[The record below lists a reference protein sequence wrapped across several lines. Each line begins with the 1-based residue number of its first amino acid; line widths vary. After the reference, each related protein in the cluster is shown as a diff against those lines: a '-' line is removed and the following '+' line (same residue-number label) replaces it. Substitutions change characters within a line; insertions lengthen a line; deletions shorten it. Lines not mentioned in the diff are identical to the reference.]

1 MATDIWAAAGAVT
14 TTGGAGAVV
23 IITDGPG
30 AAVTAITD
38 KPSLD
43 SPSSYH
49 CPGDARIAAARTG
62 RAHAARPVQPP
73 ECRWVRMPMGV
84 SRAPSP
90 PRSGS
95 GPNDSWR

>member
-14 TTGGAGAVV
+14 TTGGAEAVV

-43 SPSSYH
+43 SPSSSH

-62 RAHAARPVQPP
+62 RAHAARPVQRSPSGK
-73 ECRWVRMPMGV
+73 RL

-95 GPNDSWR
+95 GPNDFWHRASA